1 MFWNWIAGAAALGA
15 AGLIRS
21 EYEKRC
27 LSTDHYE
34 IASSKIREEKT
45 LVFLSDLHDQE
56 FGQDNEVLMEAISRE
71 KPDLILIG
79 GDMMV
84 ARKKEKRG
92 QRADHAADKAWKLV
106 RRLAKD
112 HPVIY
117 GNGNHE
123 QRMAR
128 DRTIYGNAFE
138 DYDRRLEEAG
148 VVYLSDRNIL
158 IGEDLAVGG
167 LNISEKYYEK
177 RTKARMGADYVE
189 ARLGKAET
197 ERFQILLA
205 HSPLYF
211 DAYGEWG
218 ADLTFSGHFH
228 GGTVRLPFVGGL
240 MTPQFQFFYPRCAGI
255 FQEKG
260 KWMIVSRGLGT
271 HSIRIRF
278 CNKPQVVVVRLKKI
292 TTF

>member
-128 DRTIYGNAFE
+128 ERTIYGNAFE
-138 DYDRRLEEAG
+138 DYVRRLEEAG
-148 VVYLSDRNIL
+148 VVYLSDRNIP

-167 LNISEKYYEK
+167 LNISEKYYFDKVSDDKIGRSSVTPRSAGLPEK
-177 RTKARMGADYVE
+177 SAVYLINHARRVMPNSRSSKVSIFFAVLSASSSVNVWSA
-189 ARLGKAET
+189 ARRLTLYAT
-197 ERFQILLA
+197 LFLP
-205 HSPLYF
+205 SP
-211 DAYGEWG
+211 
-218 ADLTFSGHFH
+218 SC
-228 GGTVRLPFVGGL
+228 LP
-240 MTPQFQFFYPRCAGI
+240 R
-255 FQEKG
+255 
-260 KWMIVSRGLGT
+260 
-271 HSIRIRF
+271 
-278 CNKPQVVVVRLKKI
+278 
-292 TTF
+292 

>member
-34 IASSKIREEKT
+34 IVSSKIREEKT

-56 FGQDNEVLMEAISRE
+56 FGQDNEALMEAISRA

-112 HPVIY
+112 HPVI
-117 GNGNHE
+117 
-123 QRMAR
+123 
-128 DRTIYGNAFE
+128 
-138 DYDRRLEEAG
+138 
-148 VVYLSDRNIL
+148 
-158 IGEDLAVGG
+158 
-167 LNISEKYYEK
+167 
-177 RTKARMGADYVE
+177 
-189 ARLGKAET
+189 
-197 ERFQILLA
+197 
-205 HSPLYF
+205 
-211 DAYGEWG
+211 
-218 ADLTFSGHFH
+218 
-228 GGTVRLPFVGGL
+228 
-240 MTPQFQFFYPRCAGI
+240 
-255 FQEKG
+255 
-260 KWMIVSRGLGT
+260 
-271 HSIRIRF
+271 
-278 CNKPQVVVVRLKKI
+278 
-292 TTF
+292 